1 MSYNK
6 NITRSKLKNLN
17 FMEELNQNQNP
28 TQETQESKSTQPKM
42 SEKLQKVSLKKN
54 TSWLW
59 IIVAVVVVLAIVLL
73 AM

>member
-1 MSYNK
+1 
-6 NITRSKLKNLN
+6 
-17 FMEELNQNQNP
+17 MEELNQNQNP